1 MGRAYKV
8 PLAAGPVLA
17 VEADYQQREII
28 TAAGGH
34 WNPVERRWELAYTQG
49 VWQSL
54 YLSMPGLTPS
64 DDVLRELHRE
74 ESSLDRP
81 LLPAPPM
88 PLKPGIKPYRHQQA
102 AYAEALHV
110 FGAA

>member
-8 PLAAGPVLA
+8 QSPAGAVLA
-17 VEADYQQREII
+17 VEADYQYREILS
-28 TAAGGH
+28 AAGGH
-34 WNPVERRWELAYTQG
+34 WNPVERRWELPYTQG

-54 YLSMPGLTPS
+54 YLSMPSLAAS
-64 DDVLRELHRE
+64 DEVRRELHRE

-88 PLKPGIKPYRHQQA
+88 PLKPGIKPYRHQLA